1 MRGRLKITKTQNGLQ
16 RPTRTSCYP
25 SMECT
30 RNRNGC
36 LVVLF
41 CVTCFSV
48 LMCLVLADI
57 FKNLE
62 NDDSKLSTIAPVQ
75 TTAEINQSMFVRA
88 YDDTIKC
95 QLVSGC
101 HIECAEISVIN
112 LSAAVYELAKAN
124 DCLTLSLEVVSLR
137 TPEDILRRSWLQLDV
152 DFEVTS
158 LKLINSYI
166 HTIEP
171 ESFDMGPMFG
181 TTVLTLE
188 TLKLEHLPTGVF
200 FGLQSLQELNLRGL
214 PLRQIDPYVLGP
226 MKYSLTRLI
235 VQGCLELLDPKN
247 LTGTATL
254 DKLEILALEFNIF
267 DDVLQ
272 DKTFANLPAL
282 TSLYMRS
289 SDITSLASGVFRN
302 ICSTVKQIHLTGNKL
317 KGLPEGTLDC
327 LKGKNARVYL
337 EDNPWECDCSQ
348 PYLQTLLA
356 TGSIATD
363 TPLCES
369 PVEFNGIPV
378 AEMAPCGGTPSV
390 APTTLSDDLSET
402 TTITSEP
409 WTEPPTTSD
418 SFTTTD
424 SPTEEQTTEAEMTDT
439 TIDTTSTTEGL
450 TSESTEEETT
460 VLSETVTETTTT
472 DSTTDTMSPDTT
484 TTEMTTLSL
493 SLSDG
498 GTTTDPTET
507 TTAQSSDSTTE
518 QAEPTTTTETT
529 STGTTKNPYF
539 VEVKCDSAAAPVSI
553 ALSRI
558 ARSSDSL
565 SLQVASRS
573 KMFSISEAQE
583 GAVEIIF
590 DKTTYGAIL
599 WFHDTSTLATV
610 FSTNI
615 EGSAHCQTHGSQK
628 VRLANLVPDK
638 NYIFCAFS
646 MHEFMVSPF
655 NCLPY
660 RLQPVYGQRPWLVED
675 QKIMIISI
683 VISSILVALL
693 TGVLV
698 TYCFF
703 KSLNLY
709 NSHRISFVTDSKNSV
724 LHAENNTV
732 NTVKNTYM
740 TPVSPKKPPTPE
752 RPNIQ
757 RSVSDTSIESGRSY
771 VSAVVPATQFQ
782 YISWKMENRSRPS
795 LEFYPTDPPPPPLPP
810 HPSKRLKK
818 QKSEIKINFHQQH
831 EIYNEPGVGAGGP
844 GYGGRTAASSTL
856 HQSLRS
862 NRHRTSA
869 TLAE

>member
-1 MRGRLKITKTQNGLQ
+1 
-16 RPTRTSCYP
+16 
-25 SMECT
+25 MEW
-30 RNRNGC
+30 NRNGC

-62 NDDSKLSTIAPVQ
+62 NDDSELSTVAPIQ
-75 TTAEINQSMFVRA
+75 TTTEINQSLFVRA
-88 YDDTIKC
+88 NDDTIKC
-95 QLVSGC
+95 RLVSGC
-101 HIECAEISVIN
+101 QIECTEISVIN
-112 LSAAVYELAKAN
+112 LSAEVYELAKAN
-124 DCLTLSLEVVSLR
+124 DCMILSLEVVSLR
-137 TPEDILRRSWLQLDV
+137 TPEDILRRNWLQLDV

-171 ESFDMGPMFG
+171 ESFDMGWAFG
-181 TTVLTLE
+181 MTVLTLQ
-188 TLKLEHLPTGVF
+188 TLNIEHLPTGVF

-226 MKYSLTRLI
+226 MKYSLTRLV

-272 DKTFANLPAL
+272 EKTFANLPAL

-289 SDITSLASGVFRN
+289 SDITSLTSGVFRN

-317 KGLPEGTLDC
+317 RDLPEGTLDC
-327 LKGKNARVYL
+327 LKGKDVKVYL
-337 EDNPWECDCSQ
+337 EDNPWQCDCSQ
-348 PYLQTLLA
+348 PYLQNLLA
-356 TGSIATD
+356 SESIATD
-363 TPLCES
+363 TPLCET
-369 PVEFNGIPV
+369 PVEFNGIPM
-378 AEMAPCGGTPSV
+378 AEVAPCGGTPSV

-409 WTEPPTTSD
+409 STEAPTITD
-418 SFTTTD
+418 AFTTTD
-424 SPTEEQTTEAEMTDT
+424 PVTEEQTTESETPASDTTTDT
-439 TIDTTSTTEGL
+439 TMSSTEEL

-460 VLSETVTETTTT
+460 GFSQSEIVSE
-472 DSTTDTMSPDTT
+472 STTIDPSTDTVSPETT
-484 TTEMTTLSL
+484 TTEMTSL
-493 SLSDG
+493 SMSLSGDDTTADSSETTTTQPSDG
-498 GTTTDPTET
+498 TTATTEPTSTSSTLVTDPTET
-507 TTAQSSDSTTE
+507 SSI
-518 QAEPTTTTETT
+518 A
-529 STGTTKNPYF
+529 TTKNPYF
-539 VEVKCDSAAAPVSI
+539 VEVKCDSPADPASTE
-553 ALSRI
+553 LSRMALI
-558 ARSSDSL
+558 SDAL
-565 SLQVASRS
+565 SLQIASRS

-590 DKTTYGAIL
+590 DKVTYGAIL

-683 VISSILVALL
+683 IISSILVALL

-709 NSHRISFVTDSKNSV
+709 NSHHSKNSV

-831 EIYNEPGVGAGGP
+831 EIYNEPGGVGGGSGPGGP
-844 GYGGRTAASSTL
+844 SYGRRSATL

-862 NRHRTSA
+862 NRHRASA

>member
-16 RPTRTSCYP
+16 RPTRKSCYP

-57 FKNLE
+57 FKKLE
-62 NDDSKLSTIAPVQ
+62 NDDSELSTIAPVQ
-75 TTAEINQSMFVRA
+75 TTTEINQSMFVRA

-95 QLVSGC
+95 RLVSGC
-101 HIECAEISVIN
+101 HMECAEISVIN

-124 DCLTLSLEVVSLR
+124 DCLTLSLDVVSLR

-158 LKLINSYI
+158 MKLINSYI

-181 TTVLTLE
+181 MTVLTLE

-272 DKTFANLPAL
+272 ENTFANLPAL

-317 KGLPEGTLDC
+317 KSLPEGTLDC
-327 LKGKNARVYL
+327 LKGKDVMVYL

-356 TGSIATD
+356 SDSIATD
-363 TPLCES
+363 TPLCET

-378 AEMAPCGGTPSV
+378 AEVAPCGGPPSV

-409 WTEPPTTSD
+409 WTDPPATSD
-418 SFTTTD
+418 SFTTTN
-424 SPTEEQTTEAEMTDT
+424 SPTEEQTSEPETTDAT
-439 TIDTTSTTEGL
+439 VDTTSTTEEW

-460 VLSETVTETTTT
+460 VLSESETVTE
-472 DSTTDTMSPDTT
+472 STTLDSSTDTVSPETT
-484 TTEMTTLSL
+484 TTEMTTISL
-493 SLSDG
+493 SLSGDDTTADPAD
-498 GTTTDPTET
+498 TTTT
-507 TTAQSSDSTTE
+507 QSSDSTTE
-518 QAEPTTTTETT
+518 ATDRPTTETP
-529 STGTTKNPYF
+529 STEPTKNPYF
-539 VEVKCDSAAAPVSI
+539 VEVKCDSPAAPAST
-553 ALSRI
+553 ALSRL
-558 ARSSDSL
+558 ARSSDAL

-590 DKTTYGAIL
+590 DKVTYGAIL

-615 EGSAHCQTHGSQK
+615 EGSAHCQTHGSQQ
-628 VRLANLVPDK
+628 VRVTNLLPDK

-709 NSHRISFVTDSKNSV
+709 NSHHSKNSV
-724 LHAENNTV
+724 LNAENNTV

-831 EIYNEPGVGAGGP
+831 EIYNEPGGGGVPGGP
-844 GYGGRTAASSTL
+844 SYGGRTAASSTL

-862 NRHRTSA
+862 NRHRASA